1 MNFESITLDLDGTL
15 VDSALDLTLA
25 CQAMLADLGEPT
37 VSEPDIRSF
46 VGEGMANLVSR
57 CLSRSAPI
65 PDHRLAEGVAAFQ
78 VNYRRL
84 NGSAAK
90 LYPGVLDA
98 LETWLAAGLPMAC
111 VTNKP
116 LEFTQVLL
124 EKLDLIRYFTS
135 VIGGD
140 TCKHKKPHPEPILQA
155 CREMGVLPSNNLHI
169 GDSRHDIAAAR
180 AAGCIAG
187 GVPYGYNGGKPLLP
201 SECDLFFAEL
211 TGFLLVAPCAPAA

>member
-1 MNFESITLDLDGTL
+1 MNFQSITLDLDGTL

-37 VSEPDIRSF
+37 VSESEVRGF

-57 CLSRSAPI
+57 CLSRSAPTTE
-65 PDHRLAEGVAAFQ
+65 HRLGEGVAAFQ
-78 VNYRRL
+78 VNYRQL

-90 LYPGVLDA
+90 LYPGVREALDA
-98 LETWLAAGLPMAC
+98 WLVAGLPMAC

-116 LEFTQVLL
+116 IEFTQVLL
-124 EKLDLIRYFTS
+124 EKLDLTRYFTS
-135 VIGGD
+135 VVGGD
-140 TCKHKKPHPEPILQA
+140 TCEHKKPHPEPILFA
-155 CREMGVLPSNNLHI
+155 CRAMGVLPTNNLHI

-180 AAGCIAG
+180 AAGCSAG

-201 SECDLFFAEL
+201 SECDVFFP
-211 TGFLLVAPCAPAA
+211 LLSDFSRLIDAA

>member
-1 MNFESITLDLDGTL
+1 MNFQSITLDLDGTL

-25 CQAMLADLGEPT
+25 CQGMLSDLGEPT
-37 VSEPDIRSF
+37 VSESDVRSF

-65 PDHRLAEGVAAFQ
+65 TEHRLAEGVAAFQ

-90 LYPGVLDA
+90 LYPGVRDA
-98 LETWLAAGLPMAC
+98 LNTWFVASLPMAC

-116 LEFTQVLL
+116 IEFTQVLL
-124 EKLDLIRYFTS
+124 EKLDLTRYFTS
-135 VIGGD
+135 VVGGD
-140 TCKHKKPHPEPILQA
+140 TCEYKKPHPEPILHA
-155 CREMGVLPSNNLHI
+155 CREMGVLPTNNLHI
-169 GDSRHDIAAAR
+169 GDSRHDITAAR
-180 AAGCIAG
+180 AAECSAG

-201 SECDLFFAEL
+201 SECDLFFADL
-211 TGFLLVAPCAPAA
+211 TGFLLVTPCTPAA